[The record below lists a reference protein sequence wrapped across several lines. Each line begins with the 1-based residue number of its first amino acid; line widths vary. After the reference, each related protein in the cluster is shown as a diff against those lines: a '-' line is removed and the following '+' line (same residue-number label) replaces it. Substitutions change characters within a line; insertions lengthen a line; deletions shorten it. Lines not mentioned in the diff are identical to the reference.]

1 MSIRYKTVQIKMK
14 GSKLYGQWYGRAVHL
29 ETIDTKT
36 LAEEISHSTT
46 VTRSDVAAV
55 LIELFRAMK
64 THLQASQT
72 VVLDEIGSFRIT
84 FKSKPSESEAG
95 FTANNIK
102 QFRVAFRPF
111 STFIPNGGV
120 SPKGHRTGTYVQSF
134 TSGVTAEPF
143 NKNKKTD
150 DSTGTTTN
158 P

>member
-1 MSIRYKTVQIKMK
+1 MK
-14 GSKLYGQWYGRAVHL
+14 GSKLFGQWYGRAVSL
-29 ETIDTKT
+29 STVDTKT

-55 LIELFRAMK
+55 LIELFETMK
-64 THLQASQT
+64 QHLQDSQT

-102 QFRVAFRPF
+102 HFRVTFRPF
-111 STFIPNGGV
+111 SSFIPNGGI
-120 SPKGHRTGTYVQSF
+120 SPKGHRTGTYVQAF

-143 NKNKKTD
+143 YTEKKTS